1 MSDADSYRILSQM
14 DMRRVFTSLGLP
26 KEAFR
31 DSGTTPERPLFDA
44 VLNAD
49 AYLPGRM
56 WLFKGS
62 DYFLYNLVS
71 GEIEDGPNRVRDWGG
86 GSLPEL
92 FKTGIHAALWDGP
105 VAPHRWAF
113 FKDDWWVA
121 MDSSRGFIPVEGPA
135 GVLGHWASGAW
146 TDAAGSFTT
155 PGVPVALHGLGSEF
169 DGKAH
174 FFKDGHYIRHNLRNG
189 TADCPLM
196 PIADAWKLPPP
207 FVNKID
213 LAFYGTGAT
222 AENIF
227 FVSGEQY
234 ALYDFRT
241 EEVLATGSIEQRFPA
256 FAQFLGRPQL
266 FLVEDYSLNTLV
278 GPPHLGRLIDTRS
291 IGAGSSITRILVTE
305 TTDTTTDTLKRSL
318 LDSQD
323 TAVVTD
329 FYNKLDKNSSES
341 GDSEQYKYQL
351 NASAHGD
358 ASATGVWGGE
368 VNAQLHVAGDTDSRR
383 HALSEA
389 TFDSIRKQVDESKRN
404 TVQKTY
410 NSESEITSTVHI
422 LKKEI
427 FQETN
432 ASDHVRVYQFF
443 EQLEPYITLL
453 ALESVRI
460 AFSSDATQPPQM
472 VELSQISG
480 LLSHVLLDQGLQQ
493 QVASYVRGE
502 LSQISDYQGEPGS
515 VLVDDGSQL
524 VVRPNLNTRYDIA
537 MPDGTTQ
544 SVSVRGYIKADRSW
558 VEPTF
563 TITCVQV

>member
-1 MSDADSYRILSQM
+1 VSEADNYRVLNQM

-26 KEAFR
+26 KEAFKG
-31 DSGTTPERPLFDA
+31 SSTAGEQAFFDA

-49 AYLPGRM
+49 AILPGRM

-62 DYFLYNLVS
+62 DYFLYNMVS
-71 GEIEDGPNRVRDWGG
+71 GEIEQGPSRISDWGG

-92 FKTGIHAALWDGP
+92 FKTGIHAAVWIGP
-105 VAPHRWAF
+105 VAPHRWTF
-113 FKDDWWVA
+113 FKDEWWVT

-146 TDAAGSFTT
+146 TNPDGTFKT
-155 PGVPVALHGLGSEF
+155 PGVPVALHGLGSKF
-169 DGKAH
+169 DGKVH
-174 FFKDGHYIRHNLRNG
+174 FFKDGHYIRHNCRNG
-189 TADCPLM
+189 QPDSALM

-227 FVSGEQY
+227 FISGEQY

-241 EEVLATGSIEQRFPA
+241 EQVLATGRVEQRFPA

-266 FLVEDYSLNTLV
+266 FLVEDYSLTTLV

-291 IGAGSSITRILVTE
+291 VGAGSTITRILVTE
-305 TTDTTTDTLKRSL
+305 TTEATTDTIKQSL

-323 TAVVTD
+323 SLVVTD
-329 FYNKLDKNSSES
+329 FYNNLDKSTSES
-341 GDSEQYKYQL
+341 GENEQYKYQL

-368 VNAQLHVAGDTDSRR
+368 VNAQLHAAGDTDTRR
-383 HALSEA
+383 HVLSEA

-410 NSESEITSTVHI
+410 NSESEITVSVHV

-432 ASDHVRVYQFF
+432 ASDRVRVYQFF
-443 EQLEPYITLL
+443 EQLEPYVTLL
-453 ALESVRI
+453 ALQNVRI
-460 AFSSDATQPPQM
+460 AFSSDATQPPRI
-472 VELSQISG
+472 VELGQIG
-480 LLSHVLLDQGLQQ
+480 RLLGDALVDPALQR
-493 QVASYVRGE
+493 QVADYVRGE
-502 LSQISDYQGEPGS
+502 LSQISNYRGEAGS
-515 VLVDDGSQL
+515 LLVDNPSQL
-524 VVRPNLNTRYDIA
+524 VVNTHLNSHYDIPI
-537 MPDGTTQ
+537 PDGATQ

-558 VEPTF
+558 VKPTF